1 MSELR
6 RIREAKGLSQ
16 LELSLRT
23 GVSQSTICTY
33 EIGTRGMTLK
43 TLRRL
48 AEGLGVE
55 PRDLLDKGTK
65 MNLSDMLELLDETIL
80 QEAPP
85 EIALSLRLQLKG
97 LVETYESFERLNV
110 KNGEQKDTNNANGE

>member
-1 MSELR
+1 M
-6 RIREAKGLSQ
+6 
-16 LELSLRT
+16 ELSLRT

-48 AEGLGVE
+48 AEGLGCE
-55 PRDLLDKGTK
+55 PRDLIDKGTK
-65 MNLSDMLELLDETIL
+65 MELSDMLELLDETIA

-85 EIALSLRLQLKG
+85 EIANSLRVQLQG
-97 LVETYESFERLNV
+97 LRETYESFERLGLRKSAKESPKS
-110 KNGEQKDTNNANGE
+110 KNGE